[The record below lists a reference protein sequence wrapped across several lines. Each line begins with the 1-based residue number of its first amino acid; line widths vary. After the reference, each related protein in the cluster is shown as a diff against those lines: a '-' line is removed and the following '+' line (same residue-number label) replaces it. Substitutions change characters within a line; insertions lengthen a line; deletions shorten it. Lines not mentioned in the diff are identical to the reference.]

1 MLYIER
7 WKIWFI
13 AIICLYGFVYASP
26 NILGEQNT
34 KQYLSFMPSWGPS
47 ETVNLGLDLQ
57 GGSHLL
63 LQVEMG
69 SVLKERLDSVLDEV
83 RRSLRKERI
92 GYVRLKHSADSVTF
106 SLRDNADI
114 DKAEDV
120 LNDIEGEF
128 VFEISDSGEAELS
141 FSEDQKREFKQ
152 QVISQSIE
160 IVRRRIDE
168 TGTREP
174 IIQAQ
179 GTDRILVQLP
189 GIDNPERVK
198 DLLGKTAKL
207 SFNLV
212 NQEASPNSASVPAGS
227 RILPFSADEN
237 QKIVV
242 ERRSLITGEMLVDSQ
257 PTFQDGQPVVSFR
270 FDSTGSRR
278 FCEVTKAN
286 IERPFAIVL
295 DGKVISA
302 PNIKSAICGGSGII
316 SGGFTTQEANDLSL
330 LLRAGALPA
339 PLTVLEERTVGP
351 SLGADSVEAGK
362 IASLVAI
369 VAVLV
374 FMTICYGLFGIF
386 ANIALI
392 VNISLIFALLSSLQ
406 ATLTLP
412 GIAGIVLTVGM
423 AVDANVLIFE
433 RIREEFQNG
442 RSMISSID
450 SGYKNALSTIV
461 DANITTLIAAIFL
474 YAVGTGPVKGFAVTL
489 AIGIITSMFSAIM
502 LTRLIVVFW
511 HNQFKPTK
519 MPG

>member
-1 MLYIER
+1 
-7 WKIWFI
+7 
-13 AIICLYGFVYASP
+13 
-26 NILGEQNT
+26 
-34 KQYLSFMPSWGPS
+34 
-47 ETVNLGLDLQ
+47 
-57 GGSHLL
+57 
-63 LQVEMG
+63 
-69 SVLKERLDSVLDEV
+69 
-83 RRSLRKERI
+83 
-92 GYVRLKHSADSVTF
+92 
-106 SLRDNADI
+106 
-114 DKAEDV
+114 
-120 LNDIEGEF
+120 
-128 VFEISDSGEAELS
+128 
-141 FSEDQKREFKQ
+141 
-152 QVISQSIE
+152 
-160 IVRRRIDE
+160 
-168 TGTREP
+168 
-174 IIQAQ
+174 
-179 GTDRILVQLP
+179 
-189 GIDNPERVK
+189 
-198 DLLGKTAKL
+198 
-207 SFNLV
+207 
-212 NQEASPNSASVPAGS
+212 
-227 RILPFSADEN
+227 
-237 QKIVV
+237 
-242 ERRSLITGEMLVDSQ
+242 MLVDSQ

-502 LTRLIVVFW
+502 LTRLIVVIW

>member
-114 DKAEDV
+114 DKTEDV

-502 LTRLIVVFW
+502 LTRLIVVIW